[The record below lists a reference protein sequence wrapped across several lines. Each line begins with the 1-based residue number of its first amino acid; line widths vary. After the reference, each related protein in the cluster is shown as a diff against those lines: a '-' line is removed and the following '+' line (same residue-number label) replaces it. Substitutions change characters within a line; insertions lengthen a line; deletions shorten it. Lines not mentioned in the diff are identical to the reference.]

1 MTNENAHKPTCG
13 ESGGRTRAG
22 KACGVTLNLS
32 EINGLC
38 IQHDPLRKDELY
50 AIRVAGS
57 KARARKIQQEKAALP
72 EDVPPK
78 PRTLKDAIQWA
89 SWATHSV
96 AVGAID
102 VRVAHEVAV
111 LVREFRMAL
120 EKRALEEQVEEL
132 KAQLKEASKP
142 GMRIA

>member
-1 MTNENAHKPTCG
+1 MSEGEHKPTCG
-13 ESGGRTRAG
+13 ESGGTTRAG
-22 KACGVTLNLS
+22 KPCGVTLNLS
-32 EINGLC
+32 DVNGLC
-38 IQHDPLRKDELY
+38 LQHDPMRKDELY
-50 AIRVAGS
+50 AVRVAGS
-57 KARARKIQQEKAALP
+57 KARALKIQKEKAALP
-72 EDVPPK
+72 DNVPPK

-102 VRVAHEVAV
+102 VRVAHEIAV

-132 KAQLKEASKP
+132 KKELAAARKQSI
-142 GMRIA
+142 RVA

>member
-1 MTNENAHKPTCG
+1 MTERKPTCG
-13 ESGGRTRAG
+13 DSGGKTRAG
-22 KACGVTLNLS
+22 KSCGVTLNLS
-32 EINGLC
+32 DINGLC
-38 IQHDPLRKDELY
+38 LQHDPLRRDELY
-50 AIRVAGS
+50 AVRVAGS

-72 EDVPPK
+72 ENVPPK

-102 VRVAHEVAV
+102 VRVAHEIAV

-120 EKRALEEQVEEL
+120 EKRALEETIEEL
-132 KAQLKEASKP
+132 QAQLKAAEKREK
-142 GMRIA
+142 MRVV

>member
-1 MTNENAHKPTCG
+1 MSEGEHKPTCG

-32 EINGLC
+32 DVNGLC
-38 IQHDPLRKDELY
+38 LQHDPMRRDELY
-50 AIRVAGS
+50 AVRVAGS
-57 KARARKIQQEKAALP
+57 KARALKIQKEKAALP
-72 EDVPPK
+72 EGVPPK

-96 AVGAID
+96 ATGEID
-102 VRVAHEVAV
+102 VRVAHEIAV

-132 KAQLKEASKP
+132 KKELAAARKQSI
-142 GMRIA
+142 RVA